1 MIVGDISEKARTVA
15 EARYLSKVKGEKT
28 LEDVFKRVSMGNL
41 DYMLMMKNLIFLPNS
56 PTLFNLGLD
65 NGCTLSACF
74 VFDIADTL
82 RDGPKSIMQ
91 VVDKAAAVAKAGGG
105 VGYYFGNLRGKGALV
120 RGMERSACG
129 PVKVLRFLHGLRNMI
144 KQGSKRDLA
153 QMGVLDAH
161 HPDIEE
167 WINAKV
173 EDPKALESFNI
184 SVSWRNEMLDEVFN
198 SYDSGPKHLWDLQ
211 CQAAWAC
218 GCPGMLFYDTINKA
232 NATPHLGDINATN
245 PCGETPNLDDEP
257 CNLGSLAICRFVKQ
271 GIPGRPVTGYW
282 DIDWTALE
290 EFVRL
295 AIRFL
300 DDILDANEFPHP
312 DIKRAAFLTRK
323 LGLGVM
329 GLADLFAI
337 LGIPY
342 DSEDAVALSSEL
354 ARKINQWALVESMKL
369 AVDKGPYSAWETGG
383 RTMWPKARNSTRTSI
398 APTGTIA
405 LLADVSHSIEPY
417 YTMQGQRVM
426 NEGIKL
432 PEGIPTWVQKLLS
445 NGHDPKTAHEI
456 NWMWHIKHQ
465 AAWQK
470 HTDLGVSKTINMP
483 KSATIEDISNAYHMM
498 WKLGCKGGTI
508 YRDNC
513 RPEQVLTKSKSVYET
528 DPGARSISKLK
539 ELPKFAIPADQFT
552 DLKRDTLVILPNGP
566 REKITMPDDIP
577 QLPRHRFYAGNT
589 KCYLHVGTTPDGKA
603 PVEFFLKVSKSGSTL
618 QCMIDT
624 WAMACSNALQY
635 QMPLE
640 SLVRLHEGTRFEPS
654 GPTRNKDLPIC
665 TSIPDY
671 VVRFLQLKFLGKSET
686 INGTGQYCPECSTE
700 LYYSAG
706 CLTCPKCHWSRCG

>member
-1 MIVGDISEKARTVA
+1 MIVGKISDKARTVC

-28 LEDVFKRVSMGNL
+28 LEDVFKRVSMGNK
-41 DYMLMMKNLIFLPNS
+41 DYHLMMSNLLFLPNS
-56 PTLFNLGLD
+56 PTLFNLGLE

-91 VVDKAAAVAKAGGG
+91 VADKAAAVAKAGGG
-105 VGYYFGNLRGKGALV
+105 VGYYFGNLRAKGELV

-184 SVSWRNEMLDEVFN
+184 SVSWRNEMLKKIDFSV
-198 SYDSGPKHLWDLQ
+198 DGPMLSQHETSLWWKQ
-211 CQAAWAC
+211 CRAAWAC

-232 NATPHLGDINATN
+232 NATPHLGNINATN

-257 CNLGSLAICRFVKQ
+257 CNLGSLAICRFLRKTRD
-271 GIPGRPVTGYW
+271 GNW
-282 DIDWTALE
+282 DIDWDALA

-312 DIKRAAFLTRK
+312 DIKKAAFLTRK

-342 DSEDAVALSSEL
+342 DSDEAVSLSGQIAEFINRNALG
-354 ARKINQWALVESMKL
+354 ESMRL
-369 AVDKGPYSAWETGG
+369 AEKKGPYPAWTGDG
-383 RTMWPKARNSTRTSI
+383 IWARARNSTRTSI

-417 YTMQGQRVM
+417 YMLQGERVM
-426 NEGIKL
+426 NEGIRL
-432 PEGIPTWVQKLLS
+432 PEGMAAWVANTIS
-445 NGHDPKTAHEI
+445 TSHVPKSAHEVGAT
-456 NWMWHIKHQ
+456 WHIKHQ
-465 AAWQK
+465 AAWQQ
-470 HTDLGVSKTINMP
+470 HVDLGVSKTINMP
-483 KSATIEDISNAYHMM
+483 EHATVEDISHAYRMM
-498 WKLGCKGGTI
+498 WELGCKGGTI

-528 DPGARSISKLK
+528 SGFPKEPKVNQLR
-539 ELPKFAIPADQFT
+539 ELPKFSIPPGGL
-552 DLKRDTLVILPNGP
+552 DLERGTLVILPDGH
-566 REKITMPDDIP
+566 REKIAMPDDIP

-589 KCYLHVGTTPDGKA
+589 KCYLHIGTTPDGKA
-603 PVEFFLKVSKSGSTL
+603 PVEFFLKVSKAGSTL

-654 GPTRNKDLPIC
+654 GPTRNKDLPVC
-665 TSIPDY
+665 SSIPDY
-671 VVRFLQLKFLGKSET
+671 VVRYLQLKFLKPT
-686 INGTGQYCPECSTE
+686 PQIANGSGQYCPECSAE
-700 LYYSAG
+700 VYLSAG